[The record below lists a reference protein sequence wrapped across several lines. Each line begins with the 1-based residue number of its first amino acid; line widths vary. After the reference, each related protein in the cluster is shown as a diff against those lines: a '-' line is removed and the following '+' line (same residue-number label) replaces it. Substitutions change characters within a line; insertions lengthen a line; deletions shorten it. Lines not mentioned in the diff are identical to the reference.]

1 MLFLSLFYWYDVKFS
16 VFLKVEHPLVYDDMI
31 IEGLD
36 LQCMLPLRH
45 FDACLLQRLTTQHTH
60 FPELRAV
67 GFFE

>member
-16 VFLKVEHPLVYDDMI
+16 VFLKVEHPLVHDDMI

-45 FDACLLQRLTTQHTH
+45 FI
-60 FPELRAV
+60 E
-67 GFFE
+67 